1 MKTITTILG
10 ARPQFIKAAPVSR
23 ALADAGLKEQIIHT
37 GQHFDESM
45 SEVFFRE
52 MEIPRPAHHL
62 EVNSLGHGAMTGRML
77 EKVEEILLRDKP
89 DAVMVYGDTNST
101 LAGALAAAKIHIP
114 VIHVES
120 GLRSFDMRMPEEV
133 NRILTDRISSILF
146 CPTAT
151 AVKNLHKEGFGNYPC
166 RIEQVGDVMYDSVLF
181 YLEKARKMSDVIRRL
196 GLEKQ
201 SFAVA
206 TIHRAENTDH
216 PNRLSGIV
224 DALNEIHKTVN
235 VVVPL
240 HPRTRRHLSTLKTP
254 PRFTIIEPLGY
265 FDMLVMLDNASM
277 VLTDSGGLQKEA
289 YFFRKFCITLRD
301 QTEWVELVEAGANTL
316 AGAESKKIVE
326 AFLRHK
332 DDSIQDARLYGN
344 GDAAL
349 KIANILVGA

>member
-23 ALADAGLKEQIIHT
+23 ALANAGIQEQIIHT

-77 EKVEEILLRDKP
+77 EKVEDILLKGKP

-101 LAGALAAAKIHIP
+101 LAGALAAVKIHIP

-120 GLRSFDMRMPEEV
+120 GLRSFDMKMPEEV
-133 NRILTDRISSILF
+133 NRVLTDRISSILF
-146 CPTAT
+146 CPTTT
-151 AVKNLHKEGFGNYPC
+151 AVKNLHEEGFGNYPC

-181 YLEKARKMSDVIRRL
+181 YLDKARKTSDVIRRL
-196 GLEKQ
+196 RLEKQ
-201 SFAVA
+201 SFALA
-206 TIHRAENTDH
+206 TIHRAENTDN

-224 DALNEIHKTVN
+224 DALNEIHKTVD

-254 PRFTIIEPLGY
+254 AQFTIIEPIGY
-265 FDMLVMLDNASM
+265 FDMLMMLDHAKL

-316 AGAESKKIVE
+316 AGADSRKIVE
-326 AFLRHK
+326 AFHRHK
-332 DDSIQDARLYGN
+332 DDSIRDSKLYGN
-344 GDAAL
+344 GDASV
-349 KIANILVGA
+349 KIATILGGF

>member
-23 ALADAGLKEQIIHT
+23 ALANVGIQESIIHT

-77 EKVEEILLRDKP
+77 EKVEDILQKDKP

-101 LAGALAAAKIHIP
+101 LAGALAAVKIHVP
-114 VIHVES
+114 VLHVES
-120 GLRSFDMRMPEEV
+120 GLRSFDMKMPEEI
-133 NRILTDRISSILF
+133 NRILTDRVSSILF
-146 CPTAT
+146 CPTTT
-151 AVKNLHKEGFGNYPC
+151 AVQNLHKEGFGNYPC

-181 YLEKARKMSDVIRRL
+181 YLDKARKQSEVIRRV
-196 GLEKQ
+196 GLEGRP
-201 SFAVA
+201 FALA
-206 TIHRAENTDH
+206 TIHRAENTDN
-216 PNRLSGIV
+216 PERLSGIV
-224 DALNEIHKTVN
+224 EALNEIQKTLHVI
-235 VVVPL
+235 VPL
-240 HPRTRRHLSTLKTP
+240 HPRTKRHLSDMKSP

-265 FDMLVMLDNASM
+265 FDMLMMLDHAKL

-316 AGAESKKIVE
+316 AGADSRKIVE
-326 AFLRHK
+326 AFRRHQ

-344 GDAAL
+344 GDASL
-349 KIANILVGA
+349 KIANILSGA